1 MLMADPY
8 WLHRREDVEVSAEV
22 AARGVRARRGWGVR
36 RSAGEW
42 VVPRAAAMAV
52 RERVAG
58 DMLAD
63 DQRDPHDPTVPVE
76 RLGERNAVRV
86 SAAVGV
92 LRDVEVAV
100 VALR

>member
-1 MLMADPY
+1 
-8 WLHRREDVEVSAEV
+8 
-22 AARGVRARRGWGVR
+22 
-36 RSAGEW
+36 
-42 VVPRAAAMAV
+42 MAV